1 MGEVHKKIE
10 DKLLAQ
16 DKLFVLNVLN
26 YQMTDIFESFGINV
40 KGGKFSFVIPK
51 DSNQTQRIDIITKL
65 SSLGLPISHDQLYD
79 EFGLNKPDNYNEI
92 TAEREREK
100 EDVKIRLKE
109 QGTGKKEETK
119 GTEQNSGNANS
130 TPQRTVK
137 GKMIRTFFKN
147 LTSRFFGKAPKNK
160 GALGW

>member
-92 TAEREREK
+92 TAEREK

-119 GTEQNSGNANS
+119 GTEQNSGNVNS

>member
-1 MGEVHKKIE
+1 MYKRQ
-10 DKLLAQ
+10 Q

-109 QGTGKKEETK
+109 QGTGQKEETK
-119 GTEQNSGNANS
+119 GTEHNSKNVS
-130 TPQRTVK
+130 FTPKRAVK

-147 LTSRFFGKAPKNK
+147 LTSRFFGKAPKSK
-160 GALGW
+160 GALGWL